1 MTTDHDRMRQHW
13 LVFDDPEI
21 CLSAVRVLRSE
32 GYRIADV
39 HSPFPVHGIEE
50 ALGWRETRLPYATFV
65 GGAIGLTI
73 AAVIQLWTHVI
84 DWPLNIGGKSLL
96 ALPALVPVAFEL
108 IVLLAAFATVG
119 ALLFKGRLMPSLAD
133 ARPSS
138 QPLDDVSD
146 GAFVV
151 RVVQGDASFSETE
164 FDHVCERLRP
174 KKVLRDRRHA

>member
-1 MTTDHDRMRQHW
+1 MGTDHDRMRQHW

-21 CLSAVRVLRSE
+21 CLSAVRVLRGE

-39 HSPFPVHGIEE
+39 HSPFPVHGIED
-50 ALGWRETRLPYATFV
+50 ALGWRDTRLPYATFV

-73 AAVIQLWTHVI
+73 AAVIQLWTHAV
-84 DWPLNIGGKSLL
+84 DWPLNIGGKSQL

-119 ALLFKGRLMPSLAD
+119 ALLFKGGLLPSLSGR
-133 ARPSS
+133 RPKT
-138 QPLDDVSD
+138 QPIDDVSD

-151 RVVQGDASFSETE
+151 KVVQGDASFSESE
-164 FDHVCERLRP
+164 FDRVCKRLRP